1 MSGNTSQPSPEKI
14 LCILCIDVNQ
24 IQIYPCLTMNR
35 FPATRRKRLF
45 QISPAPALPCGSFE
59 SETTGPYTYRE
70 QGPCPV
76 IWLTASLNIDTQDR
90 QDKQDEK
97 LLHKKLIGSIIECA
111 FVENLSVLRGPSRT
125 PFESIPTP

>member
-45 QISPAPALPCGSFE
+45 QVSQAPALVCGSFE
-59 SETTGPYTYRE
+59 EKRPIVNE
-70 QGPCPV
+70 DEPPM
-76 IWLTASLNIDTQDR
+76 DTNRHED
-90 QDKQDEK
+90 
-97 LLHKKLIGSIIECA
+97 
-111 FVENLSVLRGPSRT
+111 
-125 PFESIPTP
+125 